1 MATDTRQDAMVQ
13 AAWGHAQ
20 EALRRRTRDS
30 PEEREAILQ
39 WPMADGVALGHRL
52 DRPARRREV
61 LVPAI
66 RCYEAAASESE
77 TLLIGNSLD
86 ADSALAM
93 VISTSTI
100 VSSSGTAILI
110 LTTFGG
116 FGTLDSAAFAAASD
130 SDLALDGR
138 GGDGVWAL
146 RGGAIRGLARRGAR
160 LPPIRPLRHRCPIP
174 IARPSLSRRQRFCF
188 T

>member
-1 MATDTRQDAMVQ
+1 MVQ
-13 AAWGHAQ
+13 AAWAHAQ
-20 EALRRRTRDS
+20 EALGRRTRDS

-77 TLLIGNSLD
+77 TLLIGNTGLD
-86 ADSALAM
+86 VDSALAM

-116 FGTLDSAAFAAASD
+116 FGTLDLAAFAAASD

-138 GGDGVWAL
+138 GGAGV
-146 RGGAIRGLARRGAR
+146 
-160 LPPIRPLRHRCPIP
+160 
-174 IARPSLSRRQRFCF
+174 
-188 T
+188 